1 MIRIQKAITSIIQ
14 LLVRYPNIGKACANF
29 FGYLE
34 VPFLEFRRLIDKYIR
49 PGFYHQTS
57 PIYGRF
63 YGSRI
68 IPIKTSLEGTY
79 TISPTEEI
87 LEIIKRIPVLAIGYC
102 YCRMTYQK
110 CNNPK
115 WTCIHVGKAKKLSE
129 IGKRTP
135 IRSSTY
141 EEVEKILRKADEI
154 GLVHQLITA
163 PTKDYFYVICNCCP
177 CCCTLLQTAKRIPK
191 RNITIKSNFIAVT
204 DENKCT
210 NCMKCVN
217 RCYFHA
223 RIEINNKMTFFQDN
237 CVGCGL
243 CVNAC
248 TYDAIKLKRRRNL
261 NMS

>member
-115 WTCIHVGKAKKLSE
+115 
-129 IGKRTP
+129 
-135 IRSSTY
+135 
-141 EEVEKILRKADEI
+141 
-154 GLVHQLITA
+154 
-163 PTKDYFYVICNCCP
+163 
-177 CCCTLLQTAKRIPK
+177 
-191 RNITIKSNFIAVT
+191 
-204 DENKCT
+204 
-210 NCMKCVN
+210 
-217 RCYFHA
+217 
-223 RIEINNKMTFFQDN
+223 
-237 CVGCGL
+237 
-243 CVNAC
+243 
-248 TYDAIKLKRRRNL
+248 
-261 NMS
+261 